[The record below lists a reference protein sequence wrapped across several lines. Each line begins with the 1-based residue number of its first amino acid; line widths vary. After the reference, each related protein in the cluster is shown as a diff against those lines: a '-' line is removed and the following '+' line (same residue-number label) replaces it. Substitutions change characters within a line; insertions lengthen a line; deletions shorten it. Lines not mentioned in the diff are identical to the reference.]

1 MAWQLRADFEEME
14 GVHRAVEKLKA
25 AGMAEYEV
33 YSPVPH
39 HEEMEEHMPRRGS
52 WVRHFTIV
60 GGISGVL
67 LGLAMCVLSS
77 LLYKLVTGGKPPV
90 NVVPFVV
97 VGFECTILFAC
108 LATVVGLVYH
118 ARLLPLAPSDPY
130 DPQFSSDRFAVF
142 VGGEP
147 ARKQQA
153 MKILQSA
160 GAMQVTECEGGGN
173 ADCGLPNSGTG
184 EHMETRK
191 AEGGLPNAE

>member
-1 MAWQLRADFEEME
+1 MAWQVRGDFGDME
-14 GVHRAVEKLKA
+14 GVHHAVKKLRA
-25 AGMAEYEV
+25 AGVAEYEV
-33 YSPVPH
+33 YSPVIH

-52 WVRHFTIV
+52 WVRHFTII

-90 NVVPFVV
+90 NLVPFVV

-118 ARLLPLAPSDPY
+118 ARLLPLAPAAPY

-147 ARKQQA
+147 ALKKQA
-153 MKILQSA
+153 TEILRSA

-173 ADCGLPNSGTG
+173 ADCGL
-184 EHMETRK
+184 R
-191 AEGGLPNAE
+191 NAE